1 MRDHDARAPA
11 GRTASTRRLDPV
23 GIEAGAG
30 EQPGDHR
37 VRVPHLA
44 RVAFVSTPDQGGDV
58 LHEIED
64 LRRSVRVLR
73 HPDGARDSLRDVWD
87 DAVSPPTDLIS
98 EETETS
104 DEFRS
109 DRSFQ
114 DDSPPLTLMIGD
126 RRLFDHEAARRG
138 GDNESRVIEIARTS
152 SLKTRADH
160 LEKPPAQ
167 PHDVLPRAQR
177 YPVEIHRCGRLEC
190 IARGSE
196 FPGPHAVTEHD
207 AAPRRQGLTP

>member
-1 MRDHDARAPA
+1 
-11 GRTASTRRLDPV
+11 LDPV

-73 HPDGARDSLRDVWD
+73 HPDGARDSLRDVGD

-98 EETETS
+98 EETETP
-104 DEFRS
+104 DEPRS
-109 DRSFQ
+109 DRSLH
-114 DDSPPLTLMIGD
+114 DHSPSFTVMIGD
-126 RRLFDHEAARRG
+126 RGLFDHEAASRG
-138 GDNESRVIEIARTS
+138 ADNESGVIEVARASPLNT
-152 SLKTRADH
+152 
-160 LEKPPAQ
+160 
-167 PHDVLPRAQR
+167 
-177 YPVEIHRCGRLEC
+177 
-190 IARGSE
+190 
-196 FPGPHAVTEHD
+196 
-207 AAPRRQGLTP
+207 